1 VLRHNPLKKDPST
14 SSRFAASL
22 QTCRDSSKQ
31 KVLFVNHH
39 SGGGIERH
47 IRELAV
53 ALRDKIEMITIRP
66 LDSMSVILRIGTD
79 LQGAG
84 LRFFLPSHYHELL
97 KLCRYLKISRV
108 HFHHLMGIHPAIRK
122 IANDLE
128 VPYDI
133 TLHDYYLINAN
144 PVLADRHGRF
154 CENMA
159 DRDRLCAQSM
169 SIPDGLSAEQWR
181 GRQNDFLESADRVF
195 IPSEYAARVHL
206 DYFPNLRPIITWH
219 PDWEKNAPYPNPR
232 LIRLD
237 NNSPM
242 RVASIGMLS
251 KEKGADLFESCAKQ
265 AKHRQ
270 LPLEFHLIGYALR
283 PLSRSIQV
291 HGMYEEREL
300 GRLISE
306 IDPHVIWFP
315 AQWPETYSY
324 TLSAA
329 LVSGKPLVVPN
340 IGAFEERVLGRP
352 LTWVESWDQ
361 PTDQWLSLFLAL
373 RQKMQELRNRGQER
387 IWKDQTSLNRGF
399 TYSSDYVFAT
409 PVKQTQ
415 TNGAFTPTSDWIR
428 QFMCWN
434 KWSKKEAVLHYLFRL
449 TQYPVIAV
457 FLNMVPYH
465 RRRQI
470 KRLFS
475 RKSIHEIMR

>member
-1 VLRHNPLKKDPST
+1 MLRHNPLKKDPS
-14 SSRFAASL
+14 SSLRFAASI

-31 KVLFVNHH
+31 KVLFVNHR
-39 SGGGIERH
+39 SGGGIEKH

-53 ALRDKIEMITIRP
+53 ALCDKIEVVIIRP
-66 LDSMSVILRIGTD
+66 LDSKSVVFRVGTD

-84 LRFFLPSHYHELL
+84 LRFSLPKQYHELSN
-97 KLCRYLKISRV
+97 LCRYLNISRV

-122 IANDLE
+122 IAHDLE
-128 VPYDI
+128 LPYDI
-133 TLHDYYLINAN
+133 TLHDYYLINGN
-144 PVLADRHGRF
+144 PVLADSHGRF

-169 SIPDGLSAEQWR
+169 SIPDALSAEQWR
-181 GRQNDFLESADRVF
+181 ERQSDFLGSADRVF
-195 IPSEYAARVHL
+195 IPSEYAARLYL
-206 DYFPNLRPIITWH
+206 DYYPDLRPIVTWH
-219 PDWEKNAPYPNPR
+219 LDWEKDAPYSNPR
-232 LIRLD
+232 LVRLGEG
-237 NNSPM
+237 SSL
-242 RVASIGMLS
+242 RVASIGMLNR
-251 KEKGADLFESCAKQ
+251 EKGADLFESCAKQ

-283 PLSRSIQV
+283 PLSPSVQV
-291 HGMYEEREL
+291 YGMYEEREL
-300 GRLISE
+300 DRLISE

-329 LVSGKPLVVPN
+329 LVSGRPLVVPN

-352 LTWVESWDQ
+352 FTWVESWDQ

-373 RQKMQELRNRGQER
+373 RQKMQELGNRGQER
-387 IWKDQTSLNRGF
+387 IWKDQALLNRGF
-399 TYSSDYVFAT
+399 TYSSDYVIAT

-428 QFMCWN
+428 QFMYWN
-434 KWSKKEAVLHYLFRL
+434 KRSKKEAVLSYLFRL
-449 TQYPVIAV
+449 SQYPVIAG
-457 FLNMVPYH
+457 FLNRVPYH